1 VKPADEAPAQPAAAN
16 APTEPEKPATPA
28 PPVMVTVTSYPA
40 NAEIYQEGAL
50 VGNSPY
56 ALSKPANGKD
66 VKLELRLPGYDSK
79 VVTISAATGSSIGVN
94 LAPKADEKPK
104 AEEKPAPHAN
114 TASKPKKPKGT
125 EERKPASPGG
135 KGRAQTEVLDPW
147 D

>member
-1 VKPADEAPAQPAAAN
+1 
-16 APTEPEKPATPA
+16 
-28 PPVMVTVTSYPA
+28 MVTVTSYPA

-56 ALSKPANGKD
+56 ALTKPESGKD

-94 LAPKADEKPK
+94 LAPKVEEKPK
-104 AEEKPAPHAN
+104 PEPKPAPHAN
-114 TASKPKKPKGT
+114 TGSKPKKPKANDD
-125 EERKPASPGG
+125 RKPASGGG